1 MGSYKVSLIAIVFL
15 LFAWPI
21 SMVAAEATK
30 AKKADVRLLIDISG
44 SMKKN
49 DPNNLR
55 IPALQLVTN
64 LLPKNSEAGVWAF
77 GRYVNMMVPLSK
89 VDAKWQVNATNTAK
103 KINSAG
109 LFTNIG
115 SVLQKASYGWN
126 NPDPSEKRS
135 MVLLTD
141 GMVDVSKDAAFN
153 AKERERILTK
163 LLPKLRAAGVAIHT
177 IALSENADH
186 ELLQELSKQTDG
198 WYESVNNAAEL
209 QKVFLKI
216 FEQATERDSLP
227 ISENRFTVD
236 NSIEEMT
243 VLVFRKEKSQP
254 AKLISPS
261 GKSLDKSAIS
271 SDLRW
276 FSTEGYDLI
285 TLQNPETGSWQI
297 DADVDPDNRVMVV
310 SQLGLS
316 VSQVPNNLLAGEA
329 INYELQLL
337 EEGQVIT
344 KPDFLK
350 LVDARLEQDKAGQV
364 NRMAMFYD
372 RSESSFKQNF
382 FTDTFEGELK
392 LKLQV
397 KSPTFERIRTHAINI
412 YGSPLV
418 VDVEQSPDNVVPHKL
433 HFSVREDI
441 VKKDS
446 LKINATIA
454 MPDGEKLFV
463 GVESFEQPMEIAAN
477 LAGGE
482 YSIDFKIAGESILGR
497 PFDVNPAAT
506 TFTATSQLIE
516 QPLVDQTESEDSV
529 EVPKEPEKQPA
540 EEKPEE
546 EPVAQS
552 AEPAE
557 KPLAAETKPEEEAGS
572 SNWLYWGLGFNLLLG
587 IAGFFVW
594 RIIKKRN
601 SKGVSELADELG
613 IDEDDDDDDDE
624 SEQADQ
630 EQEKKAK
637 DS

>member
-1 MGSYKVSLIAIVFL
+1 MGSYKVSLFAIVIFIL
-15 LFAWPI
+15 AW
-21 SMVAAEATK
+21 SLNSSAAEKSK
-30 AKKADVRLLIDISG
+30 AKNADVRLLIDISG

-89 VDAKWQVNATNTAK
+89 VDEKWQLNATNTAK

-115 SVLQKASYGWN
+115 SVLQKASYGWTS
-126 NPDPSEKRS
+126 PDPNEKRS

-153 AKERERILTK
+153 AKERQRILTK

-236 NSIEEMT
+236 SSIEEMT
-243 VLVFRKEKSQP
+243 VLVFRKENSQP
-254 AKLISPS
+254 AKLVSPS
-261 GKSLDKSAIS
+261 GKSLDKSAAS
-271 SDLRW
+271 SELRW
-276 FSTEGYDLI
+276 FSTEGYDLV

-310 SQLGLS
+310 SKLGLS
-316 VSQVPNNLLAGEA
+316 VSEVPNNLLAGEA
-329 INYELQLL
+329 INYQLQLL

-350 LVDARLEQDKAGQV
+350 LVDARLEQDKGGQV
-364 NRMAMFYD
+364 SRMAMFYD
-372 RSESSFKQNF
+372 RSESSFKQSF
-382 FTDTFEGELK
+382 FTDSFEGELK

-418 VDVEQSPDNVVPHKL
+418 VDVETSSDNVQPHKIHL
-433 HFSVREDI
+433 SVREDI
-441 VKKDS
+441 VNKES

-463 GVESFEQPMEIAAN
+463 GVESFDRPMEIAAN

-482 YSIDFKIAGESILGR
+482 YSIDFKIVGESILGR

-506 TFTATSQLIE
+506 TFTATSLLIE
-516 QPLVDQTESEDSV
+516 EPPVEKVEQDKNEEQQPQQEQKQPVED
-529 EVPKEPEKQPA
+529 KPA
-540 EEKPEE
+540 EEPPKEQTEPVVEEVVDDSQPEE
-546 EPVAQS
+546 TEDS
-552 AEPAE
+552 
-557 KPLAAETKPEEEAGS
+557 T
-572 SNWLYWGLGFNLLLG
+572 NWLYWGLGLNLLLG
-587 IAGFFVW
+587 VAGFFVW

-613 IDEDDDDDDDE
+613 IDEDEEEDDE
-624 SEQADQ
+624 DEDDSEA
-630 EQEKKAK
+630 EQPAK

>member
-1 MGSYKVSLIAIVFL
+1 MGSYKVSLFAIVL
-15 LFAWPI
+15 LFFAWPLSI
-21 SMVAAEATK
+21 GATEK
-30 AKKADVRLLIDISG
+30 SKVKKADVRLLIDISG

-77 GRYVNMMVPLSK
+77 GRYVNMMVPLSN
-89 VDAKWQVNATNTAK
+89 VDAKWQLNATNTAK

-126 NPDPSEKRS
+126 KPDSNEKRS

-141 GMVDVSKDAAFN
+141 GMVDVSKDADFN
-153 AKERERILTK
+153 AKERQRILTK
-163 LLPKLRAAGVAIHT
+163 VLPKLRAAGVAIHT

-243 VLVFRKEKSQP
+243 VLVFRKKSSKP
-254 AKLISPS
+254 ARLLSPS
-261 GKSLDKSAIS
+261 GKSFDKSAVS
-271 SDLRW
+271 KELRW
-276 FSTEGYDLI
+276 FSTGGYDLV
-285 TLQNPETGSWQI
+285 TLQKPETGSWQI

-310 SQLGLS
+310 SKLGLS
-316 VSQVPNNLLAGEA
+316 VSEVPNNLLAGEA

-337 EEGQVIT
+337 EEGQAIT
-344 KPDFLK
+344 KADFLK
-350 LVDARLEQDKAGQV
+350 LVDARLEQDKDGQV

-372 RSESSFKQNF
+372 SSESSFKQNF
-382 FTDTFEGELK
+382 FTDSFEGELK
-392 LKLQV
+392 LRLIV

-418 VDVEQSPDNVVPHKL
+418 IDVEKSKDNIEPHKL
-433 HFSVREDI
+433 HLSVREDI
-441 VKKDS
+441 VKSES

-463 GVESFEQPMEIAAN
+463 GIDSFGKPLEIAAS

-482 YSIDFKIAGESILGR
+482 YAVEFKVSGESILGR
-497 PFDVNPAAT
+497 PFDVNPTAT
-506 TFTATSQLIE
+506 TFTTTSLLLDEIPVE
-516 QPLVDQTESEDSV
+516 QPKTEQVTEEQPKNQENDAIEKDSTEDSDKEQTQPIEEKV
-529 EVPKEPEKQPA
+529 KEPEQA
-540 EEKPEE
+540 
-546 EPVAQS
+546 
-552 AEPAE
+552 
-557 KPLAAETKPEEEAGS
+557 EAG
-572 SNWLYWGLGFNLLLG
+572 SNWLYWGLGLNLILG
-587 IAGFFVW
+587 VAGFFVW

-601 SKGVSELADELG
+601 SKGVSELANELG
-613 IDEDDDDDDDE
+613 IDEEDDE
-624 SEQADQ
+624 QDDAD
-630 EQEKKAK
+630 KKTEAD